1 MEWLTGVH
9 SVLEAL
15 RASRRELR
23 RLEIRPG
30 RQDRGELAEIRR
42 LAEERKL
49 PVAELR
55 SKGSGRDEN
64 QGVRLEAG
72 ALPELDLE
80 PLLAEARGESPWLIA
95 LDGVE
100 DPHNVGAVARVAE
113 ACGCS
118 GLLLTRRHAPPLTPA
133 VSRASAGAIEHLP
146 VGRVP
151 NLKRA
156 LEALR
161 EHGYWS
167 IGADAEGDSLY
178 GMDAR
183 SWEGPLVF
191 VLGAEGRGLRQG
203 VRDAVDFR
211 VGIPMLGQIES
222 LNVSTAAAVLL
233 FEGVRRAAAVKASG
247 SASD

>member
-15 RASRRELR
+15 RAGRRELR
-23 RLEIRPG
+23 RLELKPG
-30 RQDRGELAEIRR
+30 REERRELAEIRR

-49 PVAELR
+49 PVADLR
-55 SKGSGRDEN
+55 SQGGGRDES

-72 ALPELDLE
+72 ALPEHDLE
-80 PLLAEARGESPWLIA
+80 PLLAEARAESPWLVA

-118 GLLLTRRHAPPLTPA
+118 GLLLTRRHAPALTPA

-167 IGADAEGDSLY
+167 IGADADGASLY
-178 GMDAR
+178 EMDAR
-183 SWEGPLVF
+183 SWEGPLVY
-191 VLGAEGRGLRQG
+191 VLGAEDRGLRQG

-211 VGIPMLGQIES
+211 VGIPMLGKVES

-233 FEGVRRAAAVKASG
+233 FEGVRRAGAAKAFG
-247 SASD
+247 FASD

>member
-1 MEWLTGVH
+1 MEWLSGVH

-15 RASRRELR
+15 RAGRRELR
-23 RLEIRPG
+23 RLELRAG
-30 RQDRGELAEIRR
+30 RQERAELVEIRR

-49 PVAELR
+49 PITELR
-55 SKGSGRDEN
+55 VPGGGRDES

-72 ALPELDLE
+72 ALPEFDLE
-80 PLLAEARGESPWLIA
+80 PLLSLVRGESPWLVA

-118 GLLLTRRHAPPLTPA
+118 GLLLTRRHAPPLSPA

-161 EHGYWS
+161 EYGYWS
-167 IGADAEGDSLY
+167 IGADGAGDSLY
-178 GMDAR
+178 EMGER
-183 SWEGPLVF
+183 SWKGPLVF
-191 VLGAEGRGLRQG
+191 VLGAEGRGLRSG
-203 VRDAVDFR
+203 VLEAVDFR
-211 VGIPMLGQIES
+211 VGIPMLGQVAS

-233 FEGVRRAAAVKASG
+233 FEGVRRTRDSRGRGGAG
-247 SASD
+247 D

>member
-1 MEWLTGVH
+1 MLSSFDAEPPPPRPQHKFARNVPTMEWLTGVH

-100 DPHNVGAVARVAE
+100 DPHNVGAVARV
-113 ACGCS
+113 
-118 GLLLTRRHAPPLTPA
+118 
-133 VSRASAGAIEHLP
+133 
-146 VGRVP
+146 
-151 NLKRA
+151 RA

>member
-15 RASRRELR
+15 RAGRRELR
-23 RLEIRPG
+23 RLEFRAD
-30 RQDRGELAEIRR
+30 RQDRGELEEIRR
-42 LAEERKL
+42 LAEERRL
-49 PVAELR
+49 EIAPLR
-55 SKGSGRDEN
+55 PQGGGRDDG

-80 PLLAEARGESPWLIA
+80 PLLALARNESPWLVA

-118 GLLLTRRHAPPLTPA
+118 GLILTRRHAPPLSPA

-146 VGRVP
+146 VGRVA

-161 EHGYWS
+161 GHGFWS
-167 IGADAEGDSLY
+167 IGADMGGDSLY

-183 SWEGPLVF
+183 SWQGPLVF
-191 VLGAEGRGLRQG
+191 VLGAEGRGLRPG

-211 VGIPMLGQIES
+211 VEIPMLGRVDS
-222 LNVSTAAAVLL
+222 LNVSTAAAVMLY
-233 FEGVRRAAAVKASG
+233 EGVRRAG
-247 SASD
+247 NG